1 MEKEAQHLERNSA
14 MKTTTFKIG
23 RKTVVVT
30 GKRNRVVQNRFGFSK
45 GTTFFGFHFGK
56 ASRYLSIP
64 ALASRRF
71 GGQADI
77 QGD

>member
-1 MEKEAQHLERNSA
+1 

-23 RKTVVVT
+23 RKTVAVT
-30 GKRNRVVQNRFGFSK
+30 GIRKREVNNRFGFSK
-45 GTTFFGFHFGK
+45 GTTFFGLHFGK
-56 ASRYLSIP
+56 TSRYLSLP

-77 QGD
+77 KG